1 MTGAGRLL
9 KLALRRDRIMLPVW
23 LYALLAYAAGSAYAS
38 RKAFDNAQ
46 ALRGFGA
53 EVNRNPALIALYGRV
68 YDVGSI
74 AAVSVAKPIG
84 PGAGFVALMSLLL
97 VVRHTRADEET
108 GRLELVRSGV
118 VGRSAALSAGLGTGL
133 IANLLLAVLTAAG
146 LVAAGQPF
154 AGSVAFALGWLG
166 VGVVFTAVAA
176 VTAQLTESARTA
188 NALAIAVLGVCYLLR
203 AVGDAASEASW
214 LGWLSPFGWAQRMR
228 PYAGESWW
236 PVALFAALVAVLVYA
251 AFALERGRDLGAGLV
266 PPRPGPAVGGA
277 GLRGSFGLAWRL
289 QRGMLLAWVVWFV
302 VYGGAIGSVA
312 DSIGDLLGGSKATR
326 DIITKIGGR
335 QGPVDAFLV
344 TAVNL
349 MALFASAYAVQTV
362 LRMRSEESA
371 QRAEPILAAAV
382 GRVRWAAGHYVLAIA
397 GPVVLLGIEGV
408 EMGLIHGLRT
418 HDVGGQLA
426 RLVAAAFVQLPAVW
440 LLAGCTLLLFGLAPR
455 AAVAAWGVL
464 GAFLMLGQMGPV
476 LKLKQWAMD
485 VSPFTHVPKLPGGEA
500 RPTPVVWL
508 TVVAALLTAA
518 GLVGLHRRDIG

>member
-9 KLALRRDRIMLPVW
+9 TLALRRDRIMLPVW
-23 LYALLAYAAGSAYAS
+23 LYALLAYSAGSAYAS
-38 RKAFDNAQ
+38 RKAFDNAE
-46 ALRGFGA
+46 ALRGFATG
-53 EVNRNPALIALYGRV
+53 VNKNPALIALYGRV
-68 YDVGSI
+68 YDVGSLS
-74 AAVSVAKPIG
+74 AVSVAKPIG

-118 VGRSAALSAGLGTGL
+118 VGRSAALTAGLGTAL

-146 LVAAGQPF
+146 LVVAGQQF

-166 VGVVFTAVAA
+166 VGVVFTGVAA
-176 VTAQLTESARTA
+176 VTAQLTESGRTA
-188 NALAIAVLGVCYLLR
+188 NALAIAVLGVCYLVR
-203 AVGDAASEASW
+203 ATGDAASGASW

-236 PVALFAALVAVLVYA
+236 PVAAFVVLAAVLSYA
-251 AFALERGRDLGAGLV
+251 AFALERRRDLGAGLV
-266 PPRPGPAVGGA
+266 PPRPGPAVG

-289 QRGMLLAWVVWFV
+289 QRGMLLAWIAWFV

-312 DSIGDLLGGSKATR
+312 DSIGDVIGGSKATR
-326 DIITKIGGR
+326 DIITKIGG
-335 QGPVDAFLV
+335 QQDAVDAFLV
-344 TAVNL
+344 TAMNM
-349 MALFASAYAVQTV
+349 MALFASAYVVQTV

-371 QRAEPILAAAV
+371 QRAEPILATAV
-382 GRVRWAAGHYVLAIA
+382 GRVRWAAGHYALAIL
-397 GPVVLLGIEGV
+397 GPAVLLGIEGV
-408 EMGLIHGLRT
+408 ELGLIHGARV
-418 HDVGGQLA
+418 HDLSGQLP

-464 GAFLMLGQMGPV
+464 GAFLMLGQLGPV

-500 RPTPVVWL
+500 RLAPVVWL